1 MGQASP
7 WLYAREYFP
16 QMLKDFLVPWPR
28 NHRDN
33 NQEHNTFLHGAGR
46 ELAPR
51 GVQFAFPLGRSLLP
65 ALHPGIYSNFRFSWW
80 LLARMGEEFHAHARE
95 V

>member
-1 MGQASP
+1 
-7 WLYAREYFP
+7 
-16 QMLKDFLVPWPR
+16 MLKDFLVPWPC

-33 NQEHNTFLHGAGR
+33 NQEHKTFLHGAGR

-51 GVQFAFPLGRSLLP
+51 GVQFAFLLGRSLLP
-65 ALHPGIYSNFRFSWW
+65 ALHPGIYSDSRLSRW
-80 LLARMGEEFHAHARE
+80 LLAHMGKEFHARARE